1 MTAIR
6 RRPVRRCRPES
17 TLTLAEAF
25 RRWRLPALPGGLRR
39 GRRGG
44 ARERLTL
51 TALGRLSRSR
61 LARAGSAGA
70 RALLELSLVD
80 WLWAAIRVNI
90 RRGRLFEM
98 DQILAAG
105 EADCLGYARVFQE
118 LGRGLGL
125 DAGIVEALVDNA
137 GRAVPHVVNIVRLAG
152 GRIRFIDLWYGSR
165 NIRHRRLG
173 LQARR
178 RGRWRVI
185 DADRR
190 DLRRWEDIRGLPPRC
205 VDAMAG
211 YMIGNRHLGRG
222 TGSGDARELREAVR
236 WYTAAIE
243 RYPGNSRIRFNRAV
257 ALENLGDRLAARADY
272 EVALQG
278 KAGLIRVQA
287 RQHDEVVQL
296 MVLDRMG
303 VSSRDEEIYL
313 WCAGFMTGKGVPPER
328 VAARYGLPVREVDRI
343 VRRIRSRLPAAV
355 QLPV

>member
-1 MTAIR
+1 MVAVER
-6 RRPVRRCRPES
+6 SPLRRCRPES
-17 TLTLAEAF
+17 ALTLAGTF
-25 RRWRLPALPGGLRR
+25 RRWRLPALPGGLRH

-44 ARERLTL
+44 ARERPTL

-61 LARAGSAGA
+61 LARAGSAKA
-70 RALLELSLVD
+70 RARLELSLVD
-80 WLWAAIRVNI
+80 WLWAAIRGNI

-98 DQILAAG
+98 DRVLAAG

-125 DAGIVEALVDNA
+125 DVGIVEVLVDNA

-152 GRIRFIDLWYGSR
+152 SRIRFVDLWYGSR

-173 LQARR
+173 LQVRR

-185 DADRR
+185 DVDRR

-205 VDAMAG
+205 VDAIAG
-211 YMIGNRHLGRG
+211 YMIGNRRLERG
-222 TGSGDARELREAVR
+222 ASSGDAGELQEAVR
-236 WYTAAIE
+236 CYTAAIE

-296 MVLDRMG
+296 MGLDRMG
-303 VSSRDEEIYL
+303 VSSRDEEMYL

-328 VAARYGLPVREVDRI
+328 VAARCRLPVREVDRI
-343 VRRIRSRLPAAV
+343 IRRIRSRLAGAPRPPA
-355 QLPV
+355 